1 VKIDPASIIR
11 EVTFKAVRSGGRGGQ
26 HVNKV
31 STKVELF
38 FDINASRRFS
48 DRQKSVLLQ
57 KLRNQVSEDGV
68 LRLTCD
74 TERSQLS
81 NKILVFER
89 FLSLVTK
96 ALTPMKKRLRSGPS
110 AAAKEKRLKE
120 KREQA
125 EKKARR
131 RLTD

>member
-1 VKIDPASIIR
+1 MKIDPASIIR

-57 KLRNQVSEDGV
+57 KLRNQVSDDGV

-89 FLSLVTK
+89 FLTLVTK
-96 ALTPMKKRLRSGPS
+96 ALTPAKKRLRSGPT
-110 AAAKEKRLKE
+110 AAAKEKRLRK